1 MHKISE
7 IHSISIYIQAY
18 QRKCSNC
25 RSSTSEESL
34 RNNSTRNQKKCK
46 RGVVKEFTNNN
57 LGHANN
63 TRDSA
68 PHKSIVEKFREYLAK
83 RETHSL
89 YIWQPNSRLRMF
101 CQDLT
106 SQGWFDFIILTFIS
120 ANCITLAMER
130 PNIPPWSTERY
141 ILGICNHIFTV
152 VFAAE
157 MAMKAIACGF
167 IFGPDCYFSDNWN
180 RMDGTLVI
188 ISLVDAAVTAVVGKK
203 SKIFGMLRVFRLV
216 RALRPLRVIN
226 RAPGLKLVV
235 QTLLSSLKPIGNIVL
250 ICCTF
255 FIIFGILGVQV
266 T

>member
-1 MHKISE
+1 M
-7 IHSISIYIQAY
+7 
-18 QRKCSNC
+18 
-25 RSSTSEESL
+25 
-34 RNNSTRNQKKCK
+34 
-46 RGVVKEFTNNN
+46 KEFTNNN

-180 RMDGTLVI
+180 LGQHRKSVHLRINDFPCCDCNQAFSTHWKLGLH
-188 ISLVDAAVTAVVGKK
+188 KK
-203 SKIFGMLRVFRLV
+203 SVHLTIKDFDV
-216 RALRPLRVIN
+216 VI
-226 RAPGLKLVV
+226 AIKLF
-235 QTLLSSLKPIGNIVL
+235 L
-250 ICCTF
+250 
-255 FIIFGILGVQV
+255 
-266 T
+266 